1 MKQHF
6 WNRDLFELAD
16 QLYDWLIKFLKEEVW
31 PLMMG
36 VSFFFFLAI
45 PLLIVLGILWYLDA
59 IHWEPE
65 HGRYKVGERA
75 EVWQVAEVPTA
86 HTLRNGT

>member
-1 MKQHF
+1 MKPHF

-16 QLYDWLIKFLKEEVW
+16 QLYDWVVRFWKEDVW
-31 PLMMG
+31 PMMMG

-65 HGRYKVGERA
+65 HGRYKVGARV
-75 EVWQVAEVPTA
+75 EVWQVVEVPA
-86 HTLRNGT
+86 VHTLRNGT